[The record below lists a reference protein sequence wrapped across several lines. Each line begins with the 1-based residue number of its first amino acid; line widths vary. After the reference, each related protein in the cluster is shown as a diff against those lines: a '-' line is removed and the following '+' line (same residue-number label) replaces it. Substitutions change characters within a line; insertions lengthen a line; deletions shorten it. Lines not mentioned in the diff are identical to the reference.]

1 MMLSFLYLLACRLT
15 ALLTWRSRSHAAKEL
30 EILVLQHQV
39 AVLRRQVKRVEYRPA
54 DRALLALLGRALPR
68 SAWRS
73 FLVTPET
80 LLRWHRAMVTRK
92 WTQPRSP
99 GRPPLPAGT
108 VELIVRLAQENPRW
122 GYQRLQGEL
131 RKLGITVSATSIRAV
146 LRRHHL
152 PPAPRRASTSWR
164 AFLRA
169 QAAGILATDFFT
181 VETMLL
187 KTLYVLF
194 VIEIGTRRVRL
205 AGVTGHPSGPWMTQ
219 QARELSMSLA
229 KDGRAPRF
237 LIRDRDTKFV
247 AGFDAVFT
255 ADGTDIIRTPIAA
268 PNANA
273 YAERWVSSARSE
285 CLDWLL
291 IRSERHL
298 VRVIAEYIEYLH
310 PTGPDPGSAGR
321 ESYPPRRAQ
330 DVLRAGS
337 HVRQTDGREGKVMK
351 CKYCDEEIIWDG
363 RIRLWVEAG
372 VPRIYIERSICG
384 SPKSPDNRH
393 RPGVD

>member
-1 MMLSFLYLLACRLT
+1 MMLCFLYLLACRLM

-54 DRALLALLGRALPR
+54 DRALLALLSRALPR

-80 LLRWHRAMVTRK
+80 LLSWHRAMVTRK
-92 WTQPRSP
+92 WARPRSP

-108 VELIVRLAQENPRW
+108 VELIVRLARENPRW

-131 RKLGITVSATSIRAV
+131 RKLGIAVSATSIRAV

-152 PPAPRRASTSWR
+152 PPAPRRASASWR

-181 VETMLL
+181 VETVLL

-194 VIEIGTRRVRL
+194 VIEVGTRRVRL

-229 KDGRAPRF
+229 QDGSAPRF

-247 AGFDAVFT
+247 ASFDAVFT
-255 ADGTDIIRTPIAA
+255 ADGTDIIRTPIAS

-298 VRVIAEYIEYLH
+298 VRVTAEYIEHYNHARPHRSRDLR
-310 PTGPDPGSAGR
+310 PPCASAVV
-321 ESYPPRRAQ
+321 PPPPAAAQ
-330 DVLRAGS
+330 
-337 HVRQTDGREGKVMK
+337 
-351 CKYCDEEIIWDG
+351 
-363 RIRLWVEAG
+363 RIRRRDRLGGLIHEYELAAA
-372 VPRIYIERSICG
+372 
-384 SPKSPDNRH
+384 
-393 RPGVD
+393 

>member
-1 MMLSFLYLLACRLT
+1 MRLSFLYMPACRLM
-15 ALLTWRSRSHAAKEL
+15 ALLTWRARSDAAKEL

-54 DRALLALLGRALPR
+54 DRVLFALLSRALPR
-68 SAWRS
+68 PAWRS

-80 LLRWHRAMVTRK
+80 LLRWHRAMVTRT

-99 GRPPLPAGT
+99 GRPPLLPGT
-108 VELIVRLAQENPRW
+108 VELIVRLARENPRW
-122 GYQRLQGEL
+122 GYQRLQGEF
-131 RKLGITVSATSIRAV
+131 RKLGIAVSATSLRAV
-146 LRRHHL
+146 LRRHRL
-152 PPAPRRASTSWR
+152 PPAPRRASVTWR

-169 QAAGILATDFFT
+169 QAVGILATDFFT
-181 VETMLL
+181 VETVLL

-194 VIEIGTRRVRL
+194 AIEVSTRRVRL
-205 AGVTGHPSGPWMTQ
+205 VGVTGHPNGPWMIQ

-229 KDGRAPRF
+229 EDGSAPRF

-247 AGFDAVFT
+247 VGFDTVFT
-255 ADGTDIIRTPIAA
+255 ADGTDIIRTPMTA

-298 VRVIAEYIEYLH
+298 VRVIGE
-310 PTGPDPGSAGR
+310 
-321 ESYPPRRAQ
+321 
-330 DVLRAGS
+330 
-337 HVRQTDGREGKVMK
+337 
-351 CKYCDEEIIWDG
+351 
-363 RIRLWVEAG
+363 
-372 VPRIYIERSICG
+372 
-384 SPKSPDNRH
+384 
-393 RPGVD
+393 

>member
-54 DRALLALLGRALPR
+54 DRALLALLSRALPR

-99 GRPPLPAGT
+99 GRPPLPAST

-152 PPAPRRASTSWR
+152 PPAPRRASASWR

-169 QAAGILATDFFT
+169 QAVGILATDFFT
-181 VETMLL
+181 VETVLL

-268 PNANA
+268 LNANA

-298 VRVIAEYIEYLH
+298 VRVIAEYIEHYNHARPHRSRDL
-310 PTGPDPGSAGR
+310 R
-321 ESYPPRRAQ
+321 PPRSSAAGPPPPTAAQ
-330 DVLRAGS
+330 
-337 HVRQTDGREGKVMK
+337 
-351 CKYCDEEIIWDG
+351 
-363 RIRLWVEAG
+363 RIRRRDRLGGLIHEYELAAA
-372 VPRIYIERSICG
+372 
-384 SPKSPDNRH
+384 
-393 RPGVD
+393 

>member
-1 MMLSFLYLLACRLT
+1 
-15 ALLTWRSRSHAAKEL
+15 
-30 EILVLQHQV
+30 
-39 AVLRRQVKRVEYRPA
+39 
-54 DRALLALLGRALPR
+54 
-68 SAWRS
+68 
-73 FLVTPET
+73 
-80 LLRWHRAMVTRK
+80 MVNCK

-99 GRPPLPAGT
+99 GRPPLPMST

-152 PPAPRRASTSWR
+152 PPAPRRASTTWR

-181 VETMLL
+181 VETVLL

-194 VIEIGTRRVRL
+194 VIEVGTRRVRL
-205 AGVTGHPSGPWMTQ
+205 VGVTGHPNGPWMIQ
-219 QARELSMSLA
+219 QARELSDSLA
-229 KDGRAPRF
+229 EDGHAPRF

-247 AGFDAVFT
+247 AGFDTVFT

-298 VRVIAEYIEYLH
+298 VRVIAEYIEHYNHAAASQPRPSTAVLERCGSSTACRSSAHSSPGPARRADPRIRARCSVTIEYLH
-310 PTGPDPGSAGR
+310 PTGADQRHAPPAVPRGPAAGG
-321 ESYPPRRAQ
+321 PRRFPCPQ
-330 DVLRAGS
+330 DGRATNARLTPIGWRKVRDAAPG
-337 HVRQTDGREGKVMK
+337 HVATVRQHVIDALTPGQVAQLTAITEAILERLDPDGAMTAAYRRH
-351 CKYCDEEIIWDG
+351 YPAP
-363 RIRLWVEAG
+363 RPPATTAAG
-372 VPRIYIERSICG
+372 
-384 SPKSPDNRH
+384 
-393 RPGVD
+393 

>member
-1 MMLSFLYLLACRLT
+1 MMLSFLYLLACRLM
-15 ALLTWRSRSHAAKEL
+15 ALLTWRSRSQAAKEL

-54 DRALLALLGRALPR
+54 DRTLLALLSRALPR

-108 VELIVRLAQENPRW
+108 VELIVRLARENPRW

-131 RKLGITVSATSIRAV
+131 RKLGIAVAATSIRAV

-152 PPAPRRASTSWR
+152 PSAPRRASASWR

-181 VETMLL
+181 VETVLL

-194 VIEIGTRRVRL
+194 VIEVGTRRVRL

-229 KDGRAPRF
+229 QDGRAPRF

-247 AGFDAVFT
+247 AGFDAVIT
-255 ADGTDIIRTPIAA
+255 ADGTDTIRTPIAA

-298 VRVIAEYIEYLH
+298 VRVIAEYIEHCNHARPHRSRDLR
-310 PTGPDPGSAGR
+310 PPCSSLVGP
-321 ESYPPRRAQ
+321 PPPAAAQ
-330 DVLRAGS
+330 
-337 HVRQTDGREGKVMK
+337 
-351 CKYCDEEIIWDG
+351 
-363 RIRLWVEAG
+363 RIRRRDRLGGLIHEYELAAA
-372 VPRIYIERSICG
+372 
-384 SPKSPDNRH
+384 
-393 RPGVD
+393 

>member
-15 ALLTWRSRSHAAKEL
+15 ALLTWRSRSHAAREL

-54 DRALLALLGRALPR
+54 DRALLALLSRALPR

-99 GRPPLPAGT
+99 GRPPLPMST
-108 VELIVRLAQENPRW
+108 VELIVRLARENPRW

-152 PPAPRRASTSWR
+152 PPAPRRASTTWR

-181 VETMLL
+181 VETVLL

-205 AGVTGHPSGPWMTQ
+205 AGVTGHPNGPWMTQ
-219 QARELSMSLA
+219 QARELSNSLA
-229 KDGRAPRF
+229 EDGHAPRF

-247 AGFDAVFT
+247 AGFDTVFT

-298 VRVIAEYIEYLH
+298 VRVIAEYIEHYNHARPASQPRPSTAVLERCRSSTAYRSSAHSSPGPARRADPRIRARCSVTIEYLH
-310 PTGPDPGSAGR
+310 PTGAEPTR
-321 ESYPPRRAQ
+321 
-330 DVLRAGS
+330 
-337 HVRQTDGREGKVMK
+337 
-351 CKYCDEEIIWDG
+351 
-363 RIRLWVEAG
+363 
-372 VPRIYIERSICG
+372 
-384 SPKSPDNRH
+384 
-393 RPGVD
+393 